1 MRQNKIK
8 AALLCA
14 VLLLAFAVTGA
25 AQQKSEMNRAAGKF
39 NQTLF
44 YIDRLYLEDVDLNAL
59 VEKAIVAAVGELDP
73 HSSYISAED
82 CRGSSRASASSSRSS
97 GIP

>member
-8 AALLCA
+8 AALICA
-14 VLLLAFAVTGA
+14 VLLLASAVTGA

-44 YIDRLYLEDVDLNAL
+44 YIDRLYLEDVDLKRRPSWRQSGNSTRIL
-59 VEKAIVAAVGELDP
+59 P
-73 HSSYISAED
+73 IS
-82 CRGSSRASASSSRSS
+82 RRRMSRL
-97 GIP
+97 

>member
-14 VLLLAFAVTGA
+14 VLLLASAVTGA

-44 YIDRLYLEDVDLNAL
+44 YIDRLYLEDVDPWRQSGNSTRIL
-59 VEKAIVAAVGELDP
+59 P
-73 HSSYISAED
+73 IS
-82 CRGSSRASASSSRSS
+82 RRRMSRL
-97 GIP
+97 